1 MKEILLTCLKK
12 YLDIFPNE
20 QKRQQK
26 LIDYLNTHSDDEICD
41 WNNFDGHVVAG
52 GFIYD
57 INTQK
62 FLVLYHKD
70 LEMFL
75 YPGGHLDK
83 NDLDPLFASKR
94 EIKEETGLIDL
105 IQLGIDDDKMVP
117 IDIDTHMIGYNSRLD
132 LPEHY
137 HFDFRYLFIVNGIE
151 EIKMDTD
158 ELSSYEWIYIDKL
171 KDDVNYGK
179 VANKIGRVI
188 SNSKLSR

>member
-1 MKEILLTCLKK
+1 
-12 YLDIFPNE
+12 
-20 QKRQQK
+20 
-26 LIDYLNTHSDDEICD
+26 
-41 WNNFDGHVVAG
+41 
-52 GFIYD
+52 
-57 INTQK
+57 
-62 FLVLYHKD
+62 
-70 LEMFL
+70 MFL

-94 EIKEETGLIDL
+94 EIKEETGLFDL

-158 ELSSYEWIYIDKL
+158 ELSSYEWIDIDKL